1 MKAITLTLSLL
12 ALLGSAASGFFY
24 IQIGNTKEAL
34 QNQLSA
40 EQTKAAGLKSDL
52 DKTTEEREGLQTR
65 LTATDGELGDTKSKL
80 TASEA
85 RAVQSARESTQL
97 KSIVAKAE
105 ADTQKLNTDLASL
118 RSELVKARLEA
129 EVANPAELEKYKQ
142 TVATLEAQLASLNGT
157 SASASTSVGTT
168 TAGTPAGPALGVRTS
183 SARVAAVGPKSAFV
197 VLELGT
203 ADGVNAGQKF
213 LIARDGKVIA
223 DAIVS
228 DVKDAYAVAQ
238 VNPATTKGFL
248 AAGDVA
254 SLQK

>member
-24 IQIGNTKEAL
+24 IQIGNTKDAL

-105 ADTQKLNTDLASL
+105 ADTQRLNADLASL

-142 TVATLEAQLASLNGT
+142 TVATLEAQIASLNSAGASAGT
-157 SASASTSVGTT
+157 STS
-168 TAGTPAGPALGVRTS
+168 TAGTPAGPALSVRTS
-183 SARVAAVGPKSAFV
+183 AARVAAVGPKSAFV

-223 DAIVS
+223 DATVS
-228 DVKDAYAVAQ
+228 DVKDTYAIAQ
-238 VNPATTKGFL
+238 VNPATTKGSL

-254 SLQK
+254 SVQK

>member
-24 IQIGNTKEAL
+24 IQISNTKEAL

-65 LTATDGELGDTKSKL
+65 LTAVDGELGDTKSKL

-105 ADTQKLNTDLASL
+105 ADTQRLNADLASL
-118 RSELVKARLEA
+118 RSELVRARLDA
-129 EVANPAELEKYKQ
+129 EVANPAELERYKQ
-142 TVATLEAQLASLNGT
+142 IVATLEAQLASLN
-157 SASASTSVGTT
+157 SAGASVGTT
-168 TAGTPAGPALGVRTS
+168 SAGTPAGPALNVRTS
-183 SARVAAVGPKSAFV
+183 AARVAAVGPKSAFV

-203 ADGVNAGQKF
+203 ADGVKAGQKF

-223 DAIVS
+223 DATVS
-228 DVKDAYAVAQ
+228 DVKDTYAIAQ
-238 VNPATTKGFL
+238 VNPATTKGSL

-254 SLQK
+254 SVQK

>member
-1 MKAITLTLSLL
+1 MKAITLTLAIL

-24 IQIGNTKEAL
+24 FQIGNTKVAL

-40 EQTKAAGLKSDL
+40 EQTRAAGLKSNL
-52 DKTTEEREGLQTR
+52 DKTSEERDGLQTR

-85 RAVQSARESTQL
+85 RAVQAARESTQL
-97 KSIVAKAE
+97 KAIVAKAE
-105 ADTQKLNTDLASL
+105 VDTQKLNADLASL
-118 RSELVKARLEA
+118 RRELVQARLDA

-142 TVATLEAQLASLNGT
+142 AVATLEAQLASVHGGT
-157 SASASTSVGTT
+157 APAGTSVGGAP
-168 TAGTPAGPALGVRTS
+168 AGTALSSRTS

-203 ADGVNAGQKF
+203 ADGVSVGQKF
-213 LIARDGKVIA
+213 LIARDGQILA
-223 DAIVS
+223 DATVS
-228 DVKDAYAVAQ
+228 EVKDTYAIAQ
-238 VNPATTKGFL
+238 VNPTTTKGAL

-254 SLQK
+254 SIQK